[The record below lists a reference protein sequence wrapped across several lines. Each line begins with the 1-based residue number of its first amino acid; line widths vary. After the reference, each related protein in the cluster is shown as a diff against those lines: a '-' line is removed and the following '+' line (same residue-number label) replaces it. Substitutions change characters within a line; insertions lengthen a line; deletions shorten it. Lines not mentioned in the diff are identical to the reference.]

1 MSSPVS
7 RPRAALA
14 AGIAVLAV
22 VWPSVAVGATDHPP
36 VPTAVPLE
44 SGWSFRF
51 DNERA
56 TKRVKVP
63 HVFDARARKQDFRGR
78 VGWYSLKFTA
88 PRAVPG
94 FGWGVRFEQARRVSQ
109 VWLNGVPI
117 GGSKDPYV
125 PFTLPA
131 TGLRAGRENTLV
143 VRVDNRKGREP
154 REGWWNWGGL
164 TRPVTLVPRGPLALR
179 DPALLSKVDCE
190 PGGAVCRAAVLVDG
204 VLVNRS
210 GAEQPA
216 PKLSVALTA
225 PGGGRAL
232 RHTET
237 VRPLH
242 PGESARVQFEIPVA
256 DPELWSPESPRL
268 YDGTITTVASGDRPT
283 QVDHQRLG
291 LRSVKVVGG
300 MLELNGR
307 QLDLRGASLQE
318 DVLGRGPAL
327 SDADMDR
334 IVAELKALHANVT
347 RAHYAL
353 NERLLDKLDAAG
365 IMVWGQAPIYHRDR
379 LLETAPQR
387 DAALA
392 TLRGTVLADRTHP
405 SVTTHSVANE
415 LSVVPDSVPGTKAYL
430 DAAVRVTRDAD
441 PTLPVSVDLLSYPGF
456 GVQRAYAQ
464 YDVLGINSY
473 FGWYPGKTDHS
484 TEKLGDL
491 APYLDHMRRLYPR
504 QGLVLTEFGAEST
517 MAGPAST
524 KETFAFQ
531 SRYVR
536 EVLDIVEQRPFVG
549 GAIYWTLR
557 EFAVKPDW
565 DGGAGRVDVARD
577 SIHNKGLISYA
588 GRKKPAWTIAARDFS
603 STPLYREV
611 APAVAANVPQ
621 GREGGSALVVW
632 GIVVLI
638 TALILVDA
646 WALLGILGARRTAP
660 APRREPAEEAAT
672 APARSAA

>member
-1 MSSPVS
+1 
-7 RPRAALA
+7 
-14 AGIAVLAV
+14 
-22 VWPSVAVGATDHPP
+22 
-36 VPTAVPLE
+36 VPTAVPLA

-51 DNERA
+51 DNQKAVQHVR
-56 TKRVKVP
+56 VP
-63 HVFDARARKQDFRGR
+63 HVFDTRARKADFSGR
-78 VGWYSLKFTA
+78 VGWYSLRFRA

-94 FGWGVRFEQARRVSQ
+94 FGWGLHFEQSRRVTQ
-109 VWLNGVPI
+109 AWLNGVPI
-117 GGSKDPYV
+117 GESKDPYV
-125 PFTLPA
+125 AFTLPA
-131 TGLRAGRENTLV
+131 TGLKAGRDNTLL

-164 TRPVTLVPRGPLALR
+164 TRPVSLVPRGVLELR

-190 PGGAVCRAAVLVDG
+190 QGGAVCRASVLVDG

-216 PKLSVALTA
+216 PKITVALTP

-237 VRPLH
+237 VRALH
-242 PGESARVQFEIPVA
+242 PGESGRVQFEIPVA
-256 DPELWSPESPRL
+256 DPELWSPSSPRM
-268 YDGTITTVASGDRPT
+268 YDATITTAAAGGRPA

-300 MLELNGR
+300 MLQLNGR

-318 DVLGRGPAL
+318 DVPGHGPAL
-327 SDADMDR
+327 TDADMDR
-334 IVAELKALHANVT
+334 IVADLKALHANVT

-353 NERLLDKLDAAG
+353 NQRLLDRLDAAG

-392 TLRGTVLADRTHP
+392 TLRGTVLSDRTHP
-405 SVTTHSVANE
+405 SVITHSVANE
-415 LSVVPDSVPGTKAYL
+415 LSVIPDAVPGTKAYL
-430 DAAVRVTRDAD
+430 DAAVRATRDLD

-456 GVQRAYAQ
+456 GAQKTYAQ
-464 YDVLGINSY
+464 YDLLGINSY

-484 TEKLGDL
+484 TQNIRDL
-491 APYLDHMRRLYPR
+491 APYLDHMRRLYPA

-517 MAGPAST
+517 MAGPPST

-536 EVLDIVEQRPFVG
+536 DVLNIVEQRPFVG

-565 DGGAGRVDVARD
+565 DGGAGRVGVPRD

-588 GRKKPAWTIAARDFS
+588 GRRKPAWTVAARDYAA
-603 STPLYREV
+603 TPLYREV
-611 APAVAANVPQ
+611 DPAVAANVAQ

-632 GIVVLI
+632 GIVGAIFALFLI
-638 TALILVDA
+638 DG
-646 WALLGILGARRTAP
+646 WALRGILGARRGGSTPVDEVATA
-660 APRREPAEEAAT
+660 REAA
-672 APARSAA
+672 AARNAA

>member
-1 MSSPVS
+1 M
-7 RPRAALA
+7 
-14 AGIAVLAV
+14 
-22 VWPSVAVGATDHPP
+22 
-36 VPTAVPLE
+36 
-44 SGWSFRF
+44 
-51 DNERA
+51 
-56 TKRVKVP
+56 
-63 HVFDARARKQDFRGR
+63 
-78 VGWYSLKFTA
+78 
-88 PRAVPG
+88 
-94 FGWGVRFEQARRVSQ
+94 
-109 VWLNGVPI
+109 PI
-117 GGSKDPYV
+117 GGNKDPYV
-125 PFTLPA
+125 GFTLPA
-131 TGLRAGRENTLV
+131 TGLKTGRTNTLLV
-143 VRVDNRKGREP
+143 KVDNRKVREP

-164 TRPVTLVPRGPLALR
+164 IRPVSLVPRGLLELR
-179 DPALLSKVDCE
+179 DAALLPKVSCQQ
-190 PGGAVCRAAVLVDG
+190 GGAVCRASVLVDG

-210 GAEQPA
+210 GTEQAE
-216 PKLSVALTA
+216 PKLTVALTA
-225 PGGGRAL
+225 PGGGRAV

-242 PGESARVQFEIPVA
+242 AGESGRVRFEIPVA
-256 DPELWSPESPRL
+256 DPELWSPASPRM
-268 YDGTITTVASGDRPT
+268 YDATITTQSAGGRPT
-283 QVDHQRLG
+283 QVDHQRVG

-318 DVLGRGPAL
+318 DVPGRGPAL
-327 SDADMDR
+327 TDADMDR

-353 NERLLDKLDAAG
+353 NERLLDRLDEAG

-379 LLETAPQR
+379 LLETQPQR

-392 TLRGTVLADRTHP
+392 TLRGSVLADRTHP
-405 SVTTHSVANE
+405 SVITHSVANE
-415 LSVVPDSVPGTKAYL
+415 LSVIPDAVPGTKAYL
-430 DAAVRVTRDAD
+430 DAAVRLTRDLD

-456 GVQRAYAQ
+456 GAQKTYAQ
-464 YDVLGINSY
+464 YDLLGINSY

-484 TEKLGDL
+484 TEKLSDL

-565 DGGAGRVDVARD
+565 DGGAQRRGVVRD
-577 SIHNKGLISYA
+577 SIHNKGLVTYA
-588 GRKKPAWTIAARDFS
+588 GRRKPAWSVAARNFAA
-603 STPLYREV
+603 TPLYREV
-611 APAVAANVPQ
+611 DPAVAANVPQ

-632 GIVVLI
+632 GIVAAIL
-638 TALILVDA
+638 ALILVDA
-646 WALLGILGARRTAP
+646 WALRGILEARRRMP
-660 APRREPAEEAAT
+660 APVDEVAAAREAA
-672 APARSAA
+672 AARSAA